1 MLSEINEATAV
12 VSLGLSFSTH
22 KLEEIK
28 PLIHSYRLLY
38 FSDCLFAKIQ
48 DLCAALS
55 KLT

>member
-22 KLEEIK
+22 KLEETFNSQLPVTVLFRL
-28 PLIHSYRLLY
+28 PL
-38 FSDCLFAKIQ
+38 CKIQ
-48 DLCAALS
+48 DLCAALA